1 MLDTIEQVLHQH
13 VQDVKRVILCR
24 SLQLVAKRQKRGN
37 PTLSGYSR
45 DRLSFRG
52 GRVASQ
58 NLQSSSG
65 QAREIDA
72 TRAERTH
79 FDESVH
85 RKPSFVPP
93 ITRWRRI

>member
-1 MLDTIEQVLHQH
+1 MSKTF
-13 VQDVKRVILCR
+13 KRVILCR
-24 SLQLVAKRQKRGN
+24 SLQLVAKRQQRGN
-37 PTLSGYSR
+37 PTLIGHSR

-79 FDESVH
+79 FDESVQRIHQGWRACAH
-85 RKPSFVPP
+85 R
-93 ITRWRRI
+93 RRP